1 MTALVNLVV
10 GVALIFAYLYA
21 HPTRQSGDVG
31 REYVAVTQALA
42 DPKLPADARAL
53 LEMRRDTVAA
63 SIRAAYGDQLS
74 FVTELVHKDTG
85 KTSPSN
91 EREIRVKNVS
101 MGRFADYDWSVSHV
115 IGLTVTPDEKDAY
128 SGVLRFTAPSD
139 KDWGGVKAT
148 LKSDPQVSHES
159 LVVPN

>member
-21 HPTRQSGDVG
+21 HPTRQPGDVG
-31 REYVAVTQALA
+31 REYVAVTQALN

-53 LEMRRDTVAA
+53 LELRRDTVAA

-74 FVTELVHKDTG
+74 FATELVHLDARKA
-85 KTSPSN
+85 SPSK
-91 EREIRVKNVS
+91 EREIRVKGVS
-101 MGRFADYDWSVSHV
+101 LGRFADYNWSVNHA
-115 IGLTVTPDEKDAY
+115 IGLTVTPDEKDPSA
-128 SGVLRFTAPSD
+128 GVLRFSAPTD

-148 LKSDPQVSHES
+148 LKADPLVSHES